1 MSDVRTIEDLERAVR
16 ALAAHFET
24 DTVVIVGSQSVLLD
38 WPDAPILMRTS
49 GEIDAYPGNN
59 RDWEAK
65 NQGEIA
71 SEEINAL
78 FGYGSNFHIT
88 HGFYIDGVDENSAR
102 LPADWQSRCVSLE
115 VEAYGKRVMAI
126 APAPEDMVASKL
138 ARLVEKDRAYIIA
151 RHQARP
157 LNFPVVRERF
167 QAANPPNEVLVAG
180 LSFLDALE
188 TPSFSSDFSV

>member
-102 LPADWQSRCVSLE
+102 LPADWQSRCL
-115 VEAYGKRVMAI
+115 
-126 APAPEDMVASKL
+126 
-138 ARLVEKDRAYIIA
+138 
-151 RHQARP
+151 
-157 LNFPVVRERF
+157 
-167 QAANPPNEVLVAG
+167 
-180 LSFLDALE
+180 
-188 TPSFSSDFSV
+188 

>member
-1 MSDVRTIEDLERAVR
+1 MDWRYLISDVRTIEDLERAVR
-16 ALAAHFET
+16 ALAVHFET

-65 NQGEIA
+65 NPGEIA

-78 FGYGSNFHIT
+78 FGYGSNFHTT

-102 LPADWQSRCVSLE
+102 LPADWRSR
-115 VEAYGKRVMAI
+115 
-126 APAPEDMVASKL
+126 
-138 ARLVEKDRAYIIA
+138 
-151 RHQARP
+151 
-157 LNFPVVRERF
+157 
-167 QAANPPNEVLVAG
+167 
-180 LSFLDALE
+180 
-188 TPSFSSDFSV
+188 